1 MIVTLAINI
10 VHFRSL
16 FSFSRSH
23 ACDKSHQ
30 LFKRAPLQVFSWTSQ
45 DLLARVVKFITT
57 VALQSVNGPLQR
69 YQIKLARCLYL
80 RSLNRCVCCTRW
92 HLITFRVELEMVN
105 KCFHGL
111 LKKSI
116 KIKADIF
123 YYYFFNKHQFKNF
136 LHILLFLKKK
146 KN

>member
-16 FSFSRSH
+16 FSLSRSH

-57 VALQSVNGPLQR
+57 VALQSVTGPLQR
-69 YQIKLARCLYL
+69 YQIKLARDA
-80 RSLNRCVCCTRW
+80 CT
-92 HLITFRVELEMVN
+92 L
-105 KCFHGL
+105 GA
-111 LKKSI
+111 SI
-116 KIKADIF
+116 AV
-123 YYYFFNKHQFKNF
+123 YVAPGGT
-136 LHILLFLKKK
+136 
-146 KN
+146 